1 MKDMNE
7 TETSKET
14 SATVQTGK
22 VPGGLEP
29 DTLQPVTALV
39 KDSYYLKM

>member
-7 TETSKET
+7 KETSKET

-29 DTLQPVTALV
+29 DILQPVIALLRIV
-39 KDSYYLKM
+39 IT